1 MALASGPRS
10 LRVSTMARRL
20 LSQIQQ
26 QDSTYLVCGGFPVGF
41 GAPMFSTK
49 VSASHYDVS
58 ERLMNGWPALPAS
71 LRTGTQLA
79 AKGLRPENPFQPDG
93 YIIGPAQ
100 SIVTETRLS
109 TASLPEDEWIV
120 HRANPVYD
128 AERAVRIASHPGAD
142 QKLKDRHSATAWA
155 ESAVRDE
162 KSVIMSIGVLGEPPR
177 NLRDP
182 HTGRA
187 TACEIA
193 LTSTHGAKLW
203 HRVINPQWGTLPD
216 QEMADLGLSVRL
228 VEESAPFAELRA
240 ELLRIISGRR
250 VITYGRSLQF
260 AALYGDLEYA
270 VMECCLPDGTAFL
283 DHLSIVADLGRTRWD
298 CAQLRYS
305 EFCGDWDKDGAH
317 YKLPPEPAQ
326 GQRALA
332 RCRAVGEL
340 LHRMASRN
348 LRYRELNERALRAVS
363 DGKSHRVQEVRELK
377 RYRIYAAKS
386 AVLDRSG
393 GVCENPQCRDPRF
406 TDELSIAG
414 TYLLEVDHV
423 DEHARGGTDLPEA
436 MIALCPNC
444 HALKTRG
451 VAREE
456 LREVLRQAAQ
466 AKHKQALLGPDGVDP
481 RPAHTLFE

>member
-1 MALASGPRS
+1 
-10 LRVSTMARRL
+10 MARRPL
-20 LSQIQQ
+20 PQMQQ
-26 QDSTYLVCGGFPVGF
+26 RDLTHNLVCGGFPVGF
-41 GAPMFSTK
+41 GAPLFSTK
-49 VSASHYDVS
+49 VSVNHRDAS
-58 ERLMNGWPALPAS
+58 ERLVHRWPVLPAR
-71 LRTGTQLA
+71 LRTGTQLT
-79 AKGLRPENPFQPDG
+79 AKGLRPENFFQPDG
-93 YIIGPAQ
+93 YVIGPAQ
-100 SIVTETRLS
+100 PVVVTETRLS
-109 TASLPEDEWIV
+109 TPSTREDEWIV

-128 AERAVRIASHPGAD
+128 ADRAVSIAALPSED
-142 QKLKDRHSATAWA
+142 QILKDRHSAMAWA
-155 ESAVRDE
+155 ESAVRDK
-162 KSVIMSIGVLGEPPR
+162 KSVILSIGVLGVPPR

-182 HTGRA
+182 HAGRA

-193 LTSTHGAKLW
+193 LTSTRGTKLW
-203 HRVINPQWGTLPD
+203 HRVVNPNWGALPD
-216 QEMADLGLSVRL
+216 QEIAELGLSVGI
-228 VEESAPFAELRA
+228 VEEAAPFAELRA
-240 ELLRIISGRR
+240 ELLRRISGRR

-270 VMECCLPDGTAFL
+270 VMKCCLPDGAVLL

-305 EFCGDWDKDGAH
+305 EFCGDWDRDGAH
-317 YKLPPEPAQ
+317 YILPPDPAE

-340 LHRMASRN
+340 LRRMASRQ

-363 DGKSHRVQEVRELK
+363 DGESHRVREIRGLK
-377 RYRIYAAKS
+377 RYRISAAKS

-423 DEHARGGTDLPEA
+423 DEHARGSADLPEA

-444 HALKTRG
+444 HTLKTRG

-466 AKHKQALLGPDGVDP
+466 AKHKQALLG
-481 RPAHTLFE
+481 A